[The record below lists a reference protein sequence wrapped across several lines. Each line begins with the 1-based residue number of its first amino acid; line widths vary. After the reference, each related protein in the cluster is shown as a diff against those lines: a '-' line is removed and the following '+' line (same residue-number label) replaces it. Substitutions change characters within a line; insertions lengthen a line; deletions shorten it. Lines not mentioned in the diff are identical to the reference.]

1 MRSAAVAGANPVLVV
16 DDDMVSRLV
25 LAHMLRRMGFEVV
38 EADDLP
44 PAIALVRGRDFSL
57 VFSDYSMPGGTGL
70 ELFEQLR
77 HIEHRPPFVLV
88 TGIVDDAGAGRARVE
103 EVDAAL
109 AKPVSTRSLRACI
122 DSVLTEPTPGPGPDS

>member
-1 MRSAAVAGANPVLVV
+1 MTAAALPVLVV

-44 PAIALVRGRDFSL
+44 PAIALLEQHSFSL

-77 HIEHRPPFVLV
+77 NDPQRPPFVLV
-88 TGIVDDAGAGRARVE
+88 TGIVDDAGQGRERVD

-122 DSVLTEPTPGPGPDS
+122 VSVLPPSSVGSDS